1 MVGRAPSPLPALVL
15 LPMMKNSSHRHHRI
29 AEGFVSQSGAKK
41 AKMDNGS
48 LIYRF
53 LKSVAPRKN
62 GLMFSRAFIRF
73 SISVDAAS
81 IPHFAQSCKIIAASN
96 YLSANLYSKSNKEAT

>member
-15 LPMMKNSSHRHHRI
+15 LLMMKNISHRHHRI

-48 LIYRF
+48 LSYKF
-53 LKSVAPRKN
+53 LEPVAPRKN

-73 SISVDAAS
+73 SISLDAAS
-81 IPHFAQSCKIIAASN
+81 MPYSAQSREIIAASN
-96 YLSANLYSKSNKEAT
+96 YHSANRCSKSNKEAT